1 MANVQVIAKAKAT
14 GLIMSKMLGV
24 EPDYEYAEN
33 YVRVY
38 YQPDKLQTVQGNVNL
53 MANKKD
59 GEIKI
64 DWLPIVQPLIIKKA
78 LPYLLGAGLLVYLI
92 SRKK

>member
-1 MANVQVIAKAKAT
+1 MATLQTIAKAKAT

-24 EPDYEYAEN
+24 EPDYEYYDN

-38 YQPDKLQTVQGNVNL
+38 YQPDRLKTVQQNVNN

-59 GEIKI
+59 SEVRI
-64 DWLPIVQPLIIKKA
+64 DWLPIVQPVIVKKA
-78 LPYLLGAGLLVYLI
+78 VPYIVGIAVIGYLLT
-92 SRKK
+92 RKR